1 MISKISYTI
10 CFVMLAFIASGTIPS
25 FDKLTAH
32 PMKHKLINSISAFLL
47 LVILISCNS
56 DRNQRQQSAPDLSE
70 ETIFPK
76 GELGPATNFTGNAYN
91 FGLVANDSIYNTLV
105 GNVYFE
111 KNARSNWH
119 IHPSGQILVVLDG
132 EGYHQLE
139 GQPRQTMKKGEVIKV
154 PANTRHWHG
163 ATENNSLTQMYILP
177 KTENGIVTW
186 LEPVTDEQ
194 YKSNN

>member
-1 MISKISYTI
+1 
-10 CFVMLAFIASGTIPS
+10 
-25 FDKLTAH
+25 
-32 PMKHKLINSISAFLL
+32 MKFKLINSIIVLLL
-47 LVILISCNS
+47 LVTAISCNS
-56 DRNQRQQSAPDLSE
+56 DRNNSQQSASDSSE

-111 KNARSNWH
+111 KSARSNWH
-119 IHPSGQILVVLDG
+119 IHPSGQILIVLDG

-163 ATENNSLTQMYILP
+163 ATENTALTQMYILP
-177 KTENGIVTW
+177 KTENGFVTW
-186 LEPVTDEQ
+186 MEPVTDEQ
-194 YKSNN
+194 YKSKN